1 MECEDFFTSEGIIL
15 EDYTQFE
22 WKNLVTTKI
31 YKLNINDILIQ
42 MKALKKISYN
52 AFQLQPYMTN
62 LNIAEARSIFK
73 LKTRMTLL

>member
-52 AFQLQPYMTN
+52 AFQLQHYMTN